1 MKKRIVST
9 LLALLMIVTLLPLG
23 LVEPAEAAETLD
35 CTVGV
40 AAGKINPAYTDYV
53 NRAMRYYIRNVSALS
68 NVPDG
73 QSILFFFEGVS
84 AVASPNYKAE
94 DYTKSAVRNAAV
106 CLAVKFVNGTPEIY
120 YCEDQCSTFPD
131 MPLEFSY
138 KANGYSPSTIYDG
151 IYKVRLDNHLSGSK
165 EDYAALTLDMS
176 NNYLTGAK
184 TNAFYLCDNDKRGTG
199 KPFTNSQITS
209 GNRSYQI
216 HGHAG
221 ETTTQANSF
230 RWSVGCILA
239 GATYGEFSALMAG
252 ITGDSSLSS
261 TGKPPLLSEGQ
272 KRNFGYV
279 VIDRSQY
286 TAQLEKVYTGS
297 GSYTKNGT
305 TAYYNITSADA
316 RDAIHELCKGS
327 LGTDSGGGTTEDVIG
342 SGNCGANGSNVT
354 WKLTSDGTLTISGTG
369 KMADYEWNGAPWAR
383 ACSEITSIVIEDGV
397 TSIGDYAFPFCTSLT
412 SVTIPDTV
420 TVIGHGAFRD
430 CTSLTSVTIP
440 GGVTDFGT
448 RVFSSCSALKSVT
461 FSDGVTSIGDWAF
474 EGCTSLTGVII
485 PDSVTSIGSS
495 AFEGCTSLTS
505 LNIPDSV
512 TFIGVDTFKD
522 CTALTEIKLPSALGI
537 IQSKTFSNCVNLTSI
552 TIPKSVTYISE
563 KAFYCCDS
571 LTDVYYTGTEADWAK
586 IVIVEGNED
595 LTNAKLH
602 AATIFTPAN
611 VELVGAT
618 PAANSITVTWQAAEG
633 ASTYV
638 IYRKPA
644 GTNSWAIIA
653 RNVSGTSYTDTG
665 VTAGESYTYT
675 VRGVAADGRTMSKGY
690 DTKGVTAKVPAAVTV
705 PANVTMKNAAVSGS
719 SIVVTWDAA
728 EGASTYVIYRK
739 PAGTNSW
746 AIIARNVSGT
756 SYTDTGVTAG
766 ESYTYTVRGVAADG
780 RTMSKGY
787 DTKGVTAKVP
797 AAVTVPANVTMK
809 NAAVSGSS
817 IVVTWDAAEGAS
829 TYVIYRK
836 PAGTN
841 SWAVIARNVS
851 GTSYTD
857 KSVTAGESYTYTVRG
872 VAADGRTMSKGY
884 DTKGV
889 TAKAPA
895 ASGVPANV
903 TLTAAKADSAGIL
916 VTWEAAANAQTYTVY
931 RKLTGTNSWAIV
943 ARSVAGTAWKDIHAD
958 KEISYTYTVRGVAAD
973 GRTMSKSYDAKGVT
987 DQVTKAITTPANVT
1001 MTAASS
1007 SGTGIAVTWEYAL
1020 DAKTY
1025 VIYRKPTGTNNWAII
1040 ARNVSGTSYTDKSV
1054 TAGESYTYT
1063 VRGVAADGRTMSK
1076 GYDAKGVTAKA
1087 FAVAASS
1094 VTG

>member
-690 DTKGVTAKVPAAVTV
+690 DTKGVTAK
-705 PANVTMKNAAVSGS
+705 
-719 SIVVTWDAA
+719 
-728 EGASTYVIYRK
+728 
-739 PAGTNSW
+739 
-746 AIIARNVSGT
+746 
-756 SYTDTGVTAG
+756 
-766 ESYTYTVRGVAADG
+766 
-780 RTMSKGY
+780 
-787 DTKGVTAKVP
+787 
-797 AAVTVPANVTMK
+797 
-809 NAAVSGSS
+809 
-817 IVVTWDAAEGAS
+817 
-829 TYVIYRK
+829 
-836 PAGTN
+836 
-841 SWAVIARNVS
+841 
-851 GTSYTD
+851 
-857 KSVTAGESYTYTVRG
+857 
-872 VAADGRTMSKGY
+872 
-884 DTKGV
+884 
-889 TAKAPA
+889 APA